1 MMRQHFASLC
11 KHLCCWG
18 AISALVITAL
28 LLGVG
33 TVGWQ
38 VWVGIAGVLI
48 LGMAAAQKSALY
60 AREREATREWLE
72 ELTRHVEAVLVGN
85 GVAEPKMVPE
95 APKSIKD
102 IGEEFARRLQC
113 VSEFVGGLTQAQTAA
128 EIRARKATELG
139 QRLTSVLNVLPDPV
153 LVVNEFERVEIAN
166 DAARE
171 SLGLTNCAKD
181 EGGSCQGNELFR
193 ELMDRIRRQR
203 VRDAHFDW
211 EGDYGD
217 GRHFHFRVLVRE
229 WPLDRP
235 ETSAIS
241 GLTIV
246 LEDTSPLANLRKR
259 HAEFVSAVSH
269 EMKAPLAGIR
279 AYVELLADED
289 VDETTRDEF
298 VATIESQIERLQ
310 RLIENLLNL
319 ARIEAGIM
327 KVKKQNYSLNEI
339 LEDAARVMRPHAEQ
353 KHIDFQCELSPLYLS
368 VVADR
373 DLLLQAAINL
383 LSNAIKYTPDGG
395 RVILRSRM
403 EEEYAVFE
411 VEDTGVGLSPEDCQR
426 VFERFYRVE
435 SHKNMAPGTGLGLP
449 LTKHIVE
456 DVHGGR
462 IAVRSEIGRG
472 STFVV
477 EIPRAVAMGG
487 SFNRTMSVGSR

>member
-1 MMRQHFASLC
+1 MTRQQMGTIFRN
-11 KHLCCWG
+11 LCCLG
-18 AISALVITAL
+18 GISALSIAVLT
-28 LLGVG
+28 LGLG
-33 TVGWQ
+33 TGGWEP
-38 VWVGIAGVLI
+38 WV
-48 LGMAAAQKSALY
+48 AAAAVTLFGTAVVLKSTVSSK
-60 AREREATREWLE
+60 ERETTRRWLE
-72 ELTRHVEAVLVGN
+72 ELVRRLESVVAGKTVLEP
-85 GVAEPKMVPE
+85 GVTLEFPKGYD
-95 APKSIKD
+95 D
-102 IGEEFARRLQC
+102 IGRQLTRRIEQLG
-113 VSEFVGGLTQAQTAA
+113 ELIEGLTQAQAVA
-128 EIRARKATELG
+128 EIRAQKATMVAR
-139 QRLTSVLNVLPDPV
+139 QIASVLDLLPDPV
-153 LVVNEFERVEIAN
+153 LVVNGFDRVEVAN
-166 DAARE
+166 SAARE
-171 SLGLTNCAKD
+171 FLGLKELDTD
-181 EGGSCQGNELFR
+181 DGRSCVGNELFQ
-193 ELMDRIRRQR
+193 ELMARIRRLKI
-203 VRDAHFDW
+203 RDTQFDW
-211 EGDYGD
+211 EGNDGD
-217 GRHFHFRVLVRE
+217 DHRFHFRVLVRE
-229 WPLDRP
+229 WRP
-235 ETSAIS
+235 DGQESSLPSLA
-241 GLTIV
+241 IV
-246 LEDTSPLANLRKR
+246 LEDTSSLTNLRKR

-298 VATIESQIERLQ
+298 VTTIESQIERLQ

-353 KHIDFQCELSPLYLS
+353 KHIDFQCELSPLYLG

-395 RVILRSRM
+395 KVVLRSRM
-403 EEEYAVFE
+403 EEEYAAFE

-462 IAVRSEIGRG
+462 ITVRSELGKG

-477 EIPRAVAMGG
+477 EIPRAVAVSG
-487 SFNRTMSVGSR
+487 SVGRAVSVGS

>member
-1 MMRQHFASLC
+1 MMRQHMDSLF
-11 KHLCCWG
+11 KNVCCWG
-18 AISALVITAL
+18 GISALLAL
-28 LLGVG
+28 LLILAVG
-33 TVGWQ
+33 SDRWQ
-38 VWVGIAGVLI
+38 VGVAMGAVTFF
-48 LGMAAAQKSALY
+48 GMLALRKSTVYSKEL
-60 AREREATREWLE
+60 EATQRWVEALTRQLE
-72 ELTRHVEAVLVGN
+72 ALLAGKTVPEPKTTANVPTVLGSLGKELTQRVDQLGEL
-85 GVAEPKMVPE
+85 
-95 APKSIKD
+95 IK
-102 IGEEFARRLQC
+102 
-113 VSEFVGGLTQAQTAA
+113 GLMQAQAVA
-128 EIRARKATELG
+128 EIRAQKAAMTAR
-139 QRLTSVLNVLPDPV
+139 QLTSVLNLLPDPV
-153 LVVNEFERVEIAN
+153 LVVNSFERVEVAN
-166 DAARE
+166 QAARDL
-171 SLGLTNCAKD
+171 LGLDELEAD
-181 EGGSCQGNELFR
+181 EGSSSSGNELFQ
-193 ELMDRIRRQR
+193 ELMGRIRRLK
-203 VRDAHFDW
+203 VRDAEFDW
-211 EGDYGD
+211 EADCD
-217 GRHFHFRVLVRE
+217 NNQHFQFRVLVRE
-229 WPLDRP
+229 WRP
-235 ETSAIS
+235 DGQESSIS
-241 GLTIV
+241 NLAIV
-246 LEDTSPLANLRKR
+246 LEDTSSLTNLRKR

-269 EMKAPLAGIR
+269 EMKAPLAGIK

-298 VATIESQIERLQ
+298 VTTIESQIERLQ

-395 RVILRSRM
+395 RVVLRSRM

-462 IAVRSEIGRG
+462 IAVRSVVGMG

-477 EIPRAVAMGG
+477 QIPRAVAVG
-487 SFNRTMSVGSR
+487 SPISRSVSVGN